1 MEETVTYQIDNVA
14 GGITSVKAAVQE
26 FWEALLDPAND
37 DHQNIIDKGINPS
50 QLPHDL
56 TQILSM
62 KKSAAGFDA
71 SIVDMVVTFA
81 SGSVAKD
88 LWTYIILPHLRDKFG
103 DTALK
108 KRAKKDKKS
117 EKP

>member
-1 MEETVTYQIDNVA
+1 MEETETYQVDNVE
-14 GGITSVKAAVQE
+14 GGITSVKAITQE
-26 FWEALLDPAND
+26 LWGALLDPTSD
-37 DHQNIIDKGINPS
+37 DHKNMLGKGINPLE
-50 QLPHDL
+50 LPHDL

-88 LWTYIILPHLRDKFG
+88 LWTYIILPHLRNKFG

-108 KRAKKDKKS
+108 KRAKKEKSSKKS
-117 EKP
+117 